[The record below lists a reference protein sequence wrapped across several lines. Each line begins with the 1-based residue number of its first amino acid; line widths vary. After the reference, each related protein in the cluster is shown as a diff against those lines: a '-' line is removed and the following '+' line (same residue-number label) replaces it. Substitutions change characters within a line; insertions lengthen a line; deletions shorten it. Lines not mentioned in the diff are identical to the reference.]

1 MKQDRKFVPCFELAE
16 KLCVDGGRHIADFV
30 EKYPNACVNVSTSL
44 ASQGSPKPLCGTEGL
59 TDL

>member
-16 KLCVDGGRHIADFV
+16 KLCVDGGRHIAVFV

-44 ASQGSPKPLCGTEGL
+44 AS
-59 TDL
+59 